1 MYIEKLTSQIINDV
15 LSGLGGYHSNL
26 SINRDQV
33 ADEIVA
39 LRLSLLKD
47 YYESKGLNGYNFT
60 YLNPAMNRV
69 MQAVGRLIRSE
80 NDRGSVLLI
89 DSRYLY
95 KNYLSLF
102 RKDRDNYKVIK
113 NVDDLKKVLQ
123 DFYNN

>member
-1 MYIEKLTSQIINDV
+1 
-15 LSGLGGYHSNL
+15 
-26 SINRDQV
+26 
-33 ADEIVA
+33 
-39 LRLSLLKD
+39 
-47 YYESKGLNGYNFT
+47 
-60 YLNPAMNRV
+60 MNRV